1 MDDKK
6 KLMVLGAMGVVLL
19 GIGAFQFVKSSG
31 SQQPAAAP
39 TPAVTSTPAG
49 SATNTDGNKADDQTP
64 PQQNDLVK
72 GAYAYRDPFKPL
84 VDSNPRPPSNPMPT
98 PAPQPGRRNEG
109 IPNFPGIDKQGGLPN
124 VVATNANNGVTVP
137 VKPPAPEFGY
147 RLAGVIMGRKPA
159 AVFID
164 AQGAQHLVQ
173 LGGSLDGDTRLVDL
187 DRDHA
192 VLRVKDQ
199 TKNLTLGGGDS
210 SAK

>member
-31 SQQPAAAP
+31 SQAPAPAPKAEVSKAAP
-39 TPAVTSTPAG
+39 TDGAD
-49 SATNTDGNKADDQTP
+49 TNGNNSGDILAP
-64 PQQNDLVK
+64 GQNDLVK

-84 VDSNPRPPSNPMPT
+84 VDSNARPASNPMQTPT
-98 PAPQPGRRNEG
+98 PTPKPRNEG
-109 IPNFPGIDKQGGLPN
+109 IPNFPGIDTSGGLPSPN
-124 VVATNANNGVTVP
+124 ATGGTVTP
-137 VKPPAPEFGY
+137 VKPQAPAFGFN
-147 RLAGVIMGRKPA
+147 LAGVIMGKRPA

-173 LGGSLDGDTRLVDL
+173 LGGSLDGDTQLVDL
-187 DRDHA
+187 DRDHV
-192 VLRVKDQ
+192 VLRVKGQ
-199 TKNLTLGGGDS
+199 TKTLTLGGGDT

>member
-19 GIGAFQFVKSSG
+19 GIGAFQFVKASG
-31 SQQPAAAP
+31 SQQPAPAA
-39 TPAVTSTPAG
+39 TPAVTTTPSTVA
-49 SATNTDGNKADDQTP
+49 SNADGNNADDQTP

-72 GAYAYRDPFKPL
+72 GAYPYRDPFHAL
-84 VDSNPRPPSNPMPT
+84 VDSNPRPASNPM
-98 PAPQPGRRNEG
+98 ANVPQPGRRNEG

-124 VVATNANNGVTVP
+124 VASANGGVTVP
-137 VKPPAPEFGY
+137 VNPPAPAFGY
-147 RLAGVIMGRKPA
+147 SLAGVIMGRKPG

-164 AQGAQHLVQ
+164 SKGAQHLVM

-187 DRDHA
+187 DRDHV